1 MITIQEELLWI
12 GIHLWKEVKI
22 YQCLFCLYRD
32 VILMVLQSMYN
43 KYMMEISNPE
53 VRQLFTQLR
62 DSKMKN
68 ISQLQQEIKTMIDQG
83 KA

>member
-1 MITIQEELLWI
+1 MNN
-12 GIHLWKEVKI
+12 
-22 YQCLFCLYRD
+22 RD
-32 VILMVLQSMYN
+32 FLHDSLQDEMMLQSMYN

-62 DSKMKN
+62 DLKMKN
-68 ISQLQQEIKTMIDQG
+68 ISQLQQEIKTMMGQG

>member
-1 MITIQEELLWI
+1 MDFLHDSLQDE
-12 GIHLWKEVKI
+12 
-22 YQCLFCLYRD
+22 
-32 VILMVLQSMYN
+32 MMLQSMYN

-68 ISQLQQEIKTMIDQG
+68 ISQLQQEIKTMMEQG

>member
-1 MITIQEELLWI
+1 MNNMDFLHDSLQDE
-12 GIHLWKEVKI
+12 
-22 YQCLFCLYRD
+22 
-32 VILMVLQSMYN
+32 MMLQSMYN

-68 ISQLQQEIKTMIDQG
+68 ISRLQQEIKTMMD
-83 KA
+83 

>member
-1 MITIQEELLWI
+1 MNNIDFLHDSLQDEMT
-12 GIHLWKEVKI
+12 
-22 YQCLFCLYRD
+22 
-32 VILMVLQSMYN
+32 LQSMYN

-68 ISQLQQEIKTMIDQG
+68 ISQLQQEIKNMMDW
-83 KA
+83 

>member
-1 MITIQEELLWI
+1 METIDYVQ
-12 GIHLWKEVKI
+12 
-22 YQCLFCLYRD
+22 D
-32 VILMVLQSMYN
+32 SLQNEMMLQAMYN

-68 ISQLQQEIKTMIDQG
+68 ISQLQQEIKNMIGQ
-83 KA
+83 

>member
-1 MITIQEELLWI
+1 MNTIDFL
-12 GIHLWKEVKI
+12 H
-22 YQCLFCLYRD
+22 D
-32 VILMVLQSMYN
+32 SLQDEMMLQAMYN

-68 ISQLQQEIKTMIDQG
+68 ITQLQQEIKTTMGQ
-83 KA
+83 

>member
-1 MITIQEELLWI
+1 MNNMDFLHDSLQDE
-12 GIHLWKEVKI
+12 
-22 YQCLFCLYRD
+22 
-32 VILMVLQSMYN
+32 MMLQSMYN

-68 ISQLQQEIKTMIDQG
+68 ISQLQQEIKTMMEQG

>member
-1 MITIQEELLWI
+1 MNNIDFLHDSLQDE
-12 GIHLWKEVKI
+12 
-22 YQCLFCLYRD
+22 
-32 VILMVLQSMYN
+32 MMLQSMYN

-68 ISQLQQEIKTMIDQG
+68 VSQLQQEIKNMMDQG
-83 KA
+83 KV

>member
-1 MITIQEELLWI
+1 MNNMDFLHDSLQDE
-12 GIHLWKEVKI
+12 
-22 YQCLFCLYRD
+22 
-32 VILMVLQSMYN
+32 MMLQSMYN

-68 ISQLQQEIKTMIDQG
+68 ISQLQQEIKTMMEQG
-83 KA
+83 KS